1 MDDRGYSR
9 IVGPLK
15 EMIIRGGQNIYPW
28 EIEQVLAAHPDV
40 IEVAVVGV
48 PYPDWGEQVAA
59 VVRLEGS
66 ATDED
71 PGRLLPGAAG
81 PAQGAQALAPHG
93 CVSAHRLGQGDEAC
107 PARAGRSLGRSRAG
121 QVGWGSG
128 QTRGATDA
136 GSARQGAGRG

>member
-9 IVGPLK
+9 IVGRLK
-15 EMIIRGGQNIYPW
+15 EMIIRGGENIYPW

-48 PYPDWGEQVAA
+48 PDPYWGEQVAA

-71 PGRLLPGAAG
+71 LASLLPGAAG
-81 PAQGAQALAPHG
+81 PAQGAQDLAPHARRFR
-93 CVSAHRLGQGDEAC
+93 S
-107 PARAGRSLGRSRAG
+107 PARARS
-121 QVGWGSG
+121 
-128 QTRGATDA
+128 
-136 GSARQGAGRG
+136 